1 MKSWRDILHLAKELG
16 LKNLA
21 RRLQLNNDC
30 WGSSGEFGR
39 DQVAICDAIRL
50 QPTRKEMIAIMK
62 QIDEESKEYMV
73 W

>member
-1 MKSWRDILHLAKELG
+1 MKSWRDILDLAKELG

-21 RRLQLNNDC
+21 RRLEMNNAM

-39 DQVAICDAIRL
+39 DQVEICDAIRL
-50 QPTRKEMIAIMK
+50 QPTKEDTIAMMK
-62 QIDEESKEYMV
+62 QIDEESKGYLA